1 MQPDNASRRTAR
13 VASNPHAYTVPSGSD
28 AVLVLSHAAPPG
40 TGPGWAWTT
49 SETAGRSDANDA
61 PPPSRADARIDP
73 VRAVVG
79 RLGVRRAVDAV
90 EPVTADYQVA
100 PWGQA
105 AWCQVRAI
113 RYEVLLDTPVAGGE
127 PVSSALAGWV
137 GLAGGASTLTVGGRT
152 HGSSGSRSGAAG
164 QGVTISDGGTRPEP
178 AAYGLFIDGLGVV
191 GLSARGGR

>member
-1 MQPDNASRRTAR
+1 MQPDNTIRRTAR

-28 AVLVLSHAAPPG
+28 AVLVLSHAVPSGP
-40 TGPGWAWTT
+40 GPGWAWTT
-49 SETAGRSDANDA
+49 SETAGRSDAHGDT
-61 PPPSRADARIDP
+61 PPPRGDARIDP
-73 VRAVVG
+73 ARAVG

-113 RYEVLLDTPVAGGE
+113 SYEVLLDMPVAGAE
-127 PVSSALAGWV
+127 TVSGALGRRV

-152 HGSSGSRSGAAG
+152 HGSSGGCSGAAG
-164 QGVTISDGGTRPEP
+164 EGVTISDGGTRPEP
-178 AAYGLFIDGLGVV
+178 PAYGLFIDGLGVV